1 MLLEEHGSSWRRK
14 GGWAGIKKF
23 NYIYMYKILKDLKN
37 IFTIIISSPHIEY
50 LLKNI
55 PHTLLNSP
63 KEKDEKNQFNIFTSF
78 NK

>member
-1 MLLEEHGSSWRRK
+1 
-14 GGWAGIKKF
+14 
-23 NYIYMYKILKDLKN
+23 MYKILKDLKN